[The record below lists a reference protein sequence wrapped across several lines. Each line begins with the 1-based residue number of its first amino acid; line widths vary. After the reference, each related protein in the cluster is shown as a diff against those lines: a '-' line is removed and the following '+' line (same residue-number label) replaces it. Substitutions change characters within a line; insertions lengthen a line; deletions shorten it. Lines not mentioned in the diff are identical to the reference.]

1 MLELHTLTRSTGL
14 KDKARRLGRGN
25 ASKGNYA
32 WKGLKGQ
39 KARSGKGSKIPAY
52 FEWGQTPLYMRIPK
66 KKGFKRFYKLGHIV
80 ETVNIKD
87 LDRAFENGDIVS
99 ANSLFVKWLI
109 RNPGNQIKILWNGT
123 TDKKFEFEGEMAF
136 SASAEK
142 IK

>member
-1 MLELHTLTRSTGL
+1 MLELSNLQRSAGL

-39 KARSGKGSKIPAY
+39 KARSGKWSKIPAY

-80 ETVNIKD
+80 EIVNIKD
-87 LDRAFENGDIVS
+87 LDRVFESGDIVS
-99 ANSLFVKWLI
+99 ANSLFVHGLI
-109 RNPGNQIKILWNGT
+109 RNPINKIKILGNGNT
-123 TDKKFEFEGEMAF
+123 TKKFEFEGEMTF
-136 SASAEK
+136 SATAEK